1 MRHPTLAALIADAE
15 AAARK
20 LELERDPRALAD
32 FDDAT
37 YARLDVVTMQLFRA
51 MDPQDRTD
59 WRHFCDLLCD
69 VIRKE
74 FRRASRV
81 VLTEATDS

>member
-20 LELERDPRALAD
+20 LERDPRALLD

-51 MDPQDRTD
+51 MNPQDPTD
-59 WRHFCDLLCD
+59 WRHFCDRLLE

-74 FRRASRV
+74 LRRAPRV
-81 VLTEATDS
+81 AVH